1 MTSGRHILTGRSGE
15 RAAADF
21 LKKIGHII
29 LEKNYRSG
37 RIEIDLISLKDGI
50 LVFTEVKTRTGTGF
64 GMPEEAVNTK
74 KRSSIL
80 KAAEQYILE
89 QNRMEDIRFDVLALQ
104 RQKDGGYEITL
115 FEDAF

>member
-15 RAAADF
+15 RAAADY
-21 LKKIGHII
+21 LEKLGHII
-29 LEKNYRSG
+29 LEKNYRNG

-64 GMPEEAVNTK
+64 GMPEEAVNIK

-89 QNRMEDIRFDVLALQ
+89 QNRTEDIRFDVLALQ
-104 RQKDGGYEITL
+104 QRKDGGYEITL

>member
-1 MTSGRHILTGRSGE
+1 MTSAHHILTGRSGE
-15 RAAADF
+15 QAAADY
-21 LKKIGHII
+21 LKKLGHTI

-74 KRSSIL
+74 KRHSIL
-80 KAAEQYILE
+80 KAAEQYIFDH
-89 QNRMEDIRFDVLALQ
+89 NCTEDIRFDILALRQ
-104 RQKDGGYEITL
+104 QKDGTYEITL